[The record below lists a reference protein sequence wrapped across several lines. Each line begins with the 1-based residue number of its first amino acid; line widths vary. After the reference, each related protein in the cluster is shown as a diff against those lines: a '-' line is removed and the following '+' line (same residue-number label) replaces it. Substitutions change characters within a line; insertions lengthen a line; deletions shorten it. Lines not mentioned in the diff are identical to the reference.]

1 LSSWSKFIAL
11 SSREKQLLAASLVVM
26 PINGL
31 ALRVMSLRRWRS
43 VLLRLTPVDA
53 ASWEAHPESLL
64 DQANQ
69 TARIVRVAA
78 SRGPYRVNCLQQ
90 SLTLWWLLRRQKI
103 ESNIRFGARRDDGKF
118 EAHAWVE
125 FRGFALNE
133 DPGIHHSFT
142 PFERG
147 MTHAEAKTQ

>member
-1 LSSWSKFIAL
+1 VDSWSKLWAL
-11 SSREKQLLAASLVVM
+11 SAREKCLIAQTLLVL

-31 ALRVMSLRRWRS
+31 AVHLTGFNRWQAILSRLAPVDRTGAEAPPES
-43 VLLRLTPVDA
+43 VLDRV
-53 ASWEAHPESLL
+53 H
-64 DQANQ
+64 QV
-69 TARIVRVAA
+69 ARMVRVAA
-78 SRGPYRVNCLQQ
+78 LHGPYRGSCLQQ

-103 ESNIRFGARRDDGKF
+103 ESDIRFGARREDGKI

-133 DPGIHHSFT
+133 DASLHHSFT
-142 PFERG
+142 PFECG